1 MISMIAGHVYSAP
14 AVSIYV
20 SFAMAM
26 LDSALTKGELEITE
40 ERKRKKIT
48 IFENRYNE
56 IISQYEV
63 K

>member
-40 ERKRKKIT
+40 EREKK
-48 IFENRYNE
+48 
-56 IISQYEV
+56 
-63 K
+63 KK